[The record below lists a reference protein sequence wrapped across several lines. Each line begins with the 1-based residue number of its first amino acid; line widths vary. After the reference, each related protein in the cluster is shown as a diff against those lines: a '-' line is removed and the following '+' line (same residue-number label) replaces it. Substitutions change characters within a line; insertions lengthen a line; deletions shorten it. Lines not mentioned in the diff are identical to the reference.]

1 MCARSTPSSFQ
12 SSRMLACVISLAI
25 GVIACS
31 HNDTGDHPSDS
42 GGEPADVT
50 FEEYEQGAI
59 AAIECIRAE
68 GLQATGP
75 DLQPNGELTLTVAY
89 PAGTAEAVTR
99 EGNAIAERC
108 MAEHWDEVAEAY
120 NEVLAA
126 RRAITQE
133 SRLAALRECL
143 RNLGFEVADD
153 ANWYDISGLA
163 DESDEALGCF
173 FEYSDG

>member
-1 MCARSTPSSFQ
+1 
-12 SSRMLACVISLAI
+12 MLACVISLAI
-25 GVIACS
+25 GLIACS

-42 GGEPADVT
+42 GDEPADVT

-59 AAIECIRAE
+59 AAIECIRE
-68 GLQATGP
+68 QGIQVSGP
-75 DLQPNGELTLTVAY
+75 DLQPNGELTLTVTF

-120 NEVLAA
+120 NDVLLA
-126 RRAITQE
+126 RRAATHE
-133 SRLAALRECL
+133 TRMATLTDCL
-143 RNLGFEVADD
+143 RDLGFEIENDAD
-153 ANWYDISGLA
+153 WYDISRLA
-163 DESDEALGCF
+163 SESDEALGCF